1 MGLISHFVYWSVFG
15 HLNANPIDDYHL
27 KQLFISIA
35 QSMNQLEQRYSN
47 RRQLFASFVMPM
59 ILLAIRVEMIVI
71 LKLNYGHFLSKK

>member
-1 MGLISHFVYWSVFG
+1 
-15 HLNANPIDDYHL
+15 
-27 KQLFISIA
+27 
-35 QSMNQLEQRYSN
+35 MNQLEQRYSN